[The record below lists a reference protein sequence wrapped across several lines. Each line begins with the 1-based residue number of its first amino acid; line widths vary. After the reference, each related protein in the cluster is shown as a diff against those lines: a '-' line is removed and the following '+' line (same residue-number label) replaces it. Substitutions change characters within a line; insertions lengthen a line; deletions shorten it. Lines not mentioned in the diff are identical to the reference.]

1 VKYEYILENPEHPVS
16 RWANRLQISK
26 SGYYAWFKS
35 REIRKEREVHTR
47 QRIREEFDKGRK
59 TYGPD
64 RIVKELRKSGEKVGR
79 RRCVTYMA
87 DMGLKS
93 IHARCRSKSLTDSRK
108 ARGADYPNIFR
119 YESFPIVPR
128 MGLVSDITYLRTGEG
143 FMYYCMVKDVVT
155 GEVLGDHMSERM
167 TSELAVKAMSSVIAR
182 HRLENGCIF
191 HSDRGSQYTSK
202 ALMELLSRNGI
213 RQSFSRVGMPGD
225 NSWSESFFATMK
237 KELTH
242 WTFHRT
248 KESIRA
254 SVFEYVYCFYNGI
267 RIQKKLGYLSP
278 RQYFN
283 TIQMDGIGATMA
295 GKMAA

>member
-1 VKYEYILENPEHPVS
+1 VKYEYILEKTEHPVS
-16 RWANRLQISK
+16 RWAVSLQISK
-26 SGYYAWFKS
+26 SGYYAWRKSHKARKAREKNIKKRIRDEFEKS
-35 REIRKEREVHTR
+35 RM
-47 QRIREEFDKGRK
+47 

-64 RIVKELRKSGEKVGR
+64 RIVAELRKSGEKVGR
-79 RRCVTYMA
+79 RRCVTYMKE
-87 DMGLKS
+87 MGLKS
-93 IHARCRSKSLTDSRK
+93 VHGRRRLRSLTDSRK
-108 ARGADYPNIFR
+108 ARGDGYPNIFR

-155 GEVLGDHMSERM
+155 GEVLGDHISERM
-167 TSELAVKAMSSVIAR
+167 TAELAVNAMAAALSR
-182 HRLENGCIF
+182 HRFENGVIF

-202 ALMELLSRNGI
+202 AFMEYLSRHGI

-225 NSWSESFFATMK
+225 NPWSESFFATMK

-248 KESIRA
+248 RESIRA
-254 SVFEYVYCFYNGI
+254 AVFEYVHCFYNGT
-267 RIQKKLGYLSP
+267 RTQKRLGYLSP

-283 TIQMDGIGATMA
+283 TMRLDGGVAAMA
-295 GKMAA
+295 VKMAA